1 VLVKY
6 DVIAHLKKIPAM
18 LSVYDALCLSSNL
31 CKAFITALSFPEDYR
46 VEVSQA

>member
-6 DVIAHLKKIPAM
+6 DVIAHVKKIPAM